1 MFSFR
6 TMISPLII
14 RVAFFVGCAAC
25 VVIAAYALAVGV
37 RDRSFT
43 AAAVGI
49 ATLIFGPLMLRLAA
63 EAAIL
68 FFRMNETLT
77 EIHSLLEAA
86 AGDE

>member
-1 MFSFR
+1 MFSFK

-43 AAAVGI
+43 AAFVGV
-49 ATLIFGPLMLRLAA
+49 ATVIFGPLLLRLTA

-68 FFRMNETLT
+68 FFRMNETLS
-77 EIHSLLEAA
+77 EIHALLEDAV
-86 AGDE
+86 GND